1 MTKEKLDNAIQ
12 CTRDGVLRNMQLASE
27 LAEAKAAVAQM
38 EARMKDMVEKHQV
51 VTVANKAR
59 EKELK
64 DEVATERV
72 NAVKLTDR
80 VAELENDKKKLGAK
94 AVREREVAQT
104 KMHKEEVASVRK
116 RAVEREAVQKE
127 QIKKLKDEVATERV
141 GLVEAREE
149 IKQLEQDKRCLGA
162 KKNREAEK
170 KAKKAQ
176 EESRKSQQEKAMVVQ
191 QAKAEDALHKSEQK
205 RLNGILLRHCETGVK
220 LALELKVAEKRQEK
234 AVVQAEKAATQ
245 AEQAEAQVQATS
257 AIVATLRKE
266 HKRTKQ
272 KLKSAGNKGACVYCS
287 CVCVCVSEC
296 VLTL

>member
-1 MTKEKLDNAIQ
+1 M
-12 CTRDGVLRNMQLASE
+12 
-27 LAEAKAAVAQM
+27 
-38 EARMKDMVEKHQV
+38 
-51 VTVANKAR
+51 
-59 EKELK
+59 
-64 DEVATERV
+64 
-72 NAVKLTDR
+72 
-80 VAELENDKKKLGAK
+80 
-94 AVREREVAQT
+94 
-104 KMHKEEVASVRK
+104 RK
-116 RAVEREAVQKE
+116 RAVEREADQKE

-141 GLVEAREE
+141 ARVKAGERVE
-149 IKQLEQDKRCLGA
+149 KLERDKLGLGA

-176 EESRKSQQEKAMVVQ
+176 EESKKSQQEKAMVVQ

-220 LALELKVAEKRQEK
+220 LALELKVAEKMQEK

-272 KLKSAGNKGACVYCS
+272 KLKSAGNKGACVYYS
-287 CVCVCVSEC
+287 CVCVCV
-296 VLTL
+296 

>member
-149 IKQLEQDKRCLGA
+149 IKQLEQDKRGLG
-162 KKNREAEK
+162 AEK

-272 KLKSAGNKGACVYCS
+272 KLKSAGNKGACVYNRV
-287 CVCVCVSEC
+287 VCVCEC

>member
-27 LAEAKAAVAQM
+27 LAKAEAAVAQM

-104 KMHKEEVASVRK
+104 KKHKEEVAGVRK
-116 RAVEREAVQKE
+116 RAVEREADQKE

-141 GLVEAREE
+141 DLKGSGAHRAARAGQERSRG
-149 IKQLEQDKRCLGA
+149 K
-162 KKNREAEK
+162 EK
-170 KAKKAQ
+170 
-176 EESRKSQQEKAMVVQ
+176 
-191 QAKAEDALHKSEQK
+191 
-205 RLNGILLRHCETGVK
+205 
-220 LALELKVAEKRQEK
+220 
-234 AVVQAEKAATQ
+234 
-245 AEQAEAQVQATS
+245 
-257 AIVATLRKE
+257 
-266 HKRTKQ
+266 
-272 KLKSAGNKGACVYCS
+272 
-287 CVCVCVSEC
+287 
-296 VLTL
+296 